1 MMLFL
6 FISCCFSYLFLQFL
20 RLLKLLKLAVA
31 IPTGALITAVNDAIE
46 MLPLVAHKTIKN
58 LSKQSKEAIYLLSFY
73 SLILF
78 L

>member
-1 MMLFL
+1 MPFL
-6 FISCCFSYLFLQFL
+6 FISCRFSHLFLKFFWF
-20 RLLKLLKLAVA
+20 LKLLKLAIA
-31 IPTGALITAVNDAIE
+31 IATGASITAANDAIE
-46 MLPLVAHKTIKN
+46 MLPLVAHKTIKD

>member
-1 MMLFL
+1 MPFL
-6 FISCCFSYLFLQFL
+6 FISCRFSHLFLKLFWF
-20 RLLKLLKLAVA
+20 LKLLKLAIA
-31 IPTGALITAVNDAIE
+31 IATGASITAANDAIE
-46 MLPLVAHKTIKN
+46 MLPLVAHKAIKD